1 MKKLL
6 ALLLALVM
14 VLALAAC
21 GNTEPAEPTE
31 PTEPEEPVETIDGPG
46 TESPMPVLPAYS
58 LGMGTVLSTGSSK
71 TGTAQADLTV
81 AAVVLD
87 AEGKIVAAKLDVA
100 QTKVPVE
107 GGVLGDLTAVDL
119 RSKQE
124 KKEDY
129 GMASI
134 ATAGEWYVQADAFCA
149 AIVGMTGAEVEA
161 IETQVNEGGHNVAVD
176 PDLYA
181 ACTMQITDFKAALV
195 KACNDEY
202 AKEFEGENWSLNLGI
217 DTAVDESTDPTEE
230 KDGTAAI
237 YSHFAAVVTGGDDI
251 ILANLVDAAQV
262 KVTFNAAGEI
272 TVAEDYDAN
281 FKTKKELKEGYNMV
295 TYGAAI
301 AEWYQQAT
309 AFENYVTGMT
319 VADMNAIA
327 VTTNEEGN
335 SVATE
340 ADADLLAGCTM
351 AINPLQAAITKAVG

>member
-1 MKKLL
+1 
-6 ALLLALVM
+6 M
-14 VLALAAC
+14 VLAFAAC
-21 GNTEPAEPTE
+21 GNTEPTVPTVPTE
-31 PTEPEEPVETIDGPG
+31 PTEPTDGLVGPG
-46 TESPMPVLPAYS
+46 TESPNPVLPTYS
-58 LGMGTVLSTGSSK
+58 LGMGAVVSTASSK
-71 TGTAQADLTV
+71 AGTAQADLTI

-87 AEGKIVAAKLDVA
+87 ADGKIVSAKLDVA

-107 GGVLGDLTAVDL
+107 GGVLGDLEAVDL

-149 AIVGMTGAEVEA
+149 AIVGMTGAEIEA
-161 IETQVNEGGHNVAVD
+161 IETEVNEGGHAVATD
-176 PDLYA
+176 PDLLA

-202 AKEFEGENWSLNLGI
+202 AKEFEGENWSLNLGVN
-217 DTAVDESTDPTEE
+217 TAVDESTDPTEE

-237 YSHFAAVVTGGDDI
+237 YSHFAAVVTGGDGV

-295 TYGAAI
+295 AYGAAI

-319 VADMNAIA
+319 LEEMNGIA
-327 VTTNEEGN
+327 TTTNEEGN
-335 SVATE
+335 QVATE

-351 AINPLQAAITKAVG
+351 AINVLQEAIAKALA